1 MTITD
6 PAVAAAAPIAKPPW
20 ESCDSCGSPVDDQ
33 QRFCVV
39 CGAHQRRA
47 DDPAARWFA
56 AARRPKPAAAPA
68 GGART
73 KGTVPTLVAAG
84 IIALLPV
91 VAGVGILVG
100 RGTTNSN
107 DEALLAA
114 LKAQQASAAAAP
126 AAAATTAQA
135 ATPTE
140 GADASAATKD
150 AAADAKDDPT
160 KIETATKPA
169 KILATGPTGSARQL
183 EGSKPTKKD
192 LEESKAAV
200 KQINSSKGDE
210 YVDSQRNLPDQ
221 IVVP

>member
-6 PAVAAAAPIAKPPW
+6 PALAATPPIAKPPW

-56 AARRPKPAAAPA
+56 SARRPKPAAAPA
-68 GGART
+68 GGTRA

-84 IIALLPV
+84 LIALLPV
-91 VAGVGILVG
+91 AAGVGILVG

-140 GADASAATKD
+140 ADAAAAVKD
-150 AAADAKDDPT
+150 TAADAKDDPT